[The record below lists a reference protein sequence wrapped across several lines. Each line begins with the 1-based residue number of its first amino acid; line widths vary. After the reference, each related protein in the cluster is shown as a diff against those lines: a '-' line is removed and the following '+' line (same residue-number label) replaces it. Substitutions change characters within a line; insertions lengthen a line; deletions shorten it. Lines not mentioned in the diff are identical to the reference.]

1 MEVPNTYD
9 LLSPINGYME
19 RKEIPISVRSRR
31 SNHQYPNKLESNYDP
46 SEKYALKKLLANK
59 LRLVCI
65 KLNENRSRN
74 WKSCFRKKRDKFY
87 EMYLQQI
94 VDLKLKYINY

>member
-46 SEKYALKKLLANK
+46 TEKCSLKWTWRPHNLSLPV
-59 LRLVCI
+59 LVVPTKNVEI
-65 KLNENRSRN
+65 KRPYKQEQTMGRHCTV
-74 WKSCFRKKRDKFY
+74 KCCF
-87 EMYLQQI
+87 
-94 VDLKLKYINY
+94 